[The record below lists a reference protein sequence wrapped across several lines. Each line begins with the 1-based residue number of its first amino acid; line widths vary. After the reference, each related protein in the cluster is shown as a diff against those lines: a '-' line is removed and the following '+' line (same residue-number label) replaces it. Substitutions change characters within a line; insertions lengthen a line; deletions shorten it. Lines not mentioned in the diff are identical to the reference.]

1 MLLSLFFLRNYLIYL
16 AKALEK
22 KVKYDKDKDIMSI
35 GDDVLKYFRMRG
47 MDVLKLKGLE
57 VDDYEDDGGAVL
69 EVPDFEAFLL

>member
-1 MLLSLFFLRNYLIYL
+1 
-16 AKALEK
+16 
-22 KVKYDKDKDIMSI
+22 MSI